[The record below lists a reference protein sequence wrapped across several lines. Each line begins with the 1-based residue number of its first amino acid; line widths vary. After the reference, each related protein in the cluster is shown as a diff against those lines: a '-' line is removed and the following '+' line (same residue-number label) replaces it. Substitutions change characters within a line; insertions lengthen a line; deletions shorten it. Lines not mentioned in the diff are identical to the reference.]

1 MNQKEREYFVP
12 SQRKSYQAVTYEK
25 PNLEGRVL
33 STTNLY
39 EIPMMR
45 EQAIL
50 DWFGNAMTTISRYGL
65 RKNVAQWWHNF
76 STAV

>member
-1 MNQKEREYFVP
+1 MNQKEKNTLCRHSGNP
-12 SQRKSYQAVTYEK
+12 IKQYEK

-39 EIPMMR
+39 QNPMMR

-65 RKNVAQWWHNF
+65 CKNVAQWWHNF
-76 STAV
+76 SAEV